1 VEHVLEDFIGILRR
15 RGVGVSIAESID
27 AAHAVR
33 FIGFEDRSILKDSL
47 SVVLAKSLEE
57 KEIFNECFDQFF
69 SLNRQWGEMSTS
81 GKSDINLQNLSPLG
95 RMVLSDDCAGI
106 LTSMVEAGRVVRI
119 DEIKFFTQKNL
130 YAMRILNRMGIEGL
144 ERDIEALL
152 QEGSSISVE
161 GAHSLS
167 EVRKVMFNAVRE
179 YVREQY
185 NLYAAGENLRE
196 GYLRGVKLTNLEVK
210 DFHLMDPIVK
220 KIAKR
225 LSDVHSRRRK
235 VFRRG
240 QLDFKKTLR
249 KNIAHDEIFFDLMWK
264 RRRIDRPDVIALCD
278 VSRSVRTVV
287 RFFLLFLYRLNE
299 ALARRRTFI
308 FCTNIIEVS
317 SIFDEYSVEEAVDKI
332 QTGAGLNIFLGRTD
346 YGGVLHDFEKN
357 WIDDISNRTT
367 VIILGDARNNYGDPQ
382 TRILKQIQNR
392 SKRIIWL
399 NPESRSFWGLGDSE
413 MKKYLP
419 FCHLAR
425 ECNTVNHLERV
436 VDSIL

>member
-27 AAHAVR
+27 AAHALR
-33 FIGFEDRSILKDSL
+33 FIGLEDRSILKDSL

-57 KEIFNECFDQFF
+57 KEIFNECFEQFF
-69 SLNRQWGEMSTS
+69 SLNRFWGGLNIS
-81 GKSDINLQNLSPLG
+81 GKTDIDLQNLSPLG
-95 RMVLSDDCAGI
+95 RMILSDDHAGI
-106 LTSMVEAGRVVRI
+106 LTSMVEAGRAVRI

-130 YAMRILNRMGIEGL
+130 YAMRILDRMGIEGL
-144 ERDIEALL
+144 DRDIEALL
-152 QEGSSISVE
+152 QEGSSIS
-161 GAHSLS
+161 GQNAHSLS
-167 EVRKVMFNAVRE
+167 EARKVMFDAVRE

-185 NLYAAGENLRE
+185 NLYASGENLRE
-196 GYLRGVKLTNLEVK
+196 RYLRGVKLTNLEAK
-210 DFHLMDPIVK
+210 DFHRMDPIIK

-225 LSDVHSRRRK
+225 LNDVHSRRRRA
-235 VFRRG
+235 FRRG

-317 SIFDEYSVEEAVDKI
+317 SIFDEYRVEEAVDKI
-332 QTGAGLNIFLGRTD
+332 QTGAGLNILLGRTD
-346 YGGVLHDFEKN
+346 YGGVLRDFEKN
-357 WIDDISNRTT
+357 WIDDISNKTT
-367 VIILGDARNNYGDPQ
+367 VIILGDARNNFGDPQ
-382 TRILKQIQNR
+382 TRILKQIQNK

-399 NPESRSFWGLGDSE
+399 NPENRSFWGLGDSE